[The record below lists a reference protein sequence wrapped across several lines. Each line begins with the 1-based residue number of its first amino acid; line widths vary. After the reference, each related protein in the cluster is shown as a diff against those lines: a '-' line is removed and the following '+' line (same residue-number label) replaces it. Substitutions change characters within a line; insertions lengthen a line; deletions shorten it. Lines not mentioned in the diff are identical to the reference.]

1 MARTRLHVLAALAA
15 VAVLGLLPARLHA
28 QAAKD
33 QTAKAQTTK
42 AQPAKDQPAKD
53 QTTLGSV
60 TLSKKVM
67 ANGQPLAAGTY
78 TVRLSNDPVT
88 PVVGQSPDAAR
99 WVEFVQGGQVKGK
112 ELATVLVGPDAKTVL
127 KSKPPA
133 VGTARVEML
142 RNSEFV
148 RVWINKGTSTYLIH
162 LTLATS

>member
-1 MARTRLHVLAALAA
+1 MARTRLHVLATLAC

-28 QAAKD
+28 QAA
-33 QTAKAQTTK
+33 QS
-42 AQPAKDQPAKD
+42 
-53 QTTLGSV
+53 LGSV
-60 TLSKKVM
+60 TLAKKVM

-78 TVRLSNDPVT
+78 TVRLANDSVSS
-88 PVVGQSPDAAR
+88 VVGQSPDAEK

-112 ELATVLVGPDAKTVL
+112 ELATVLVGPEAKTVL